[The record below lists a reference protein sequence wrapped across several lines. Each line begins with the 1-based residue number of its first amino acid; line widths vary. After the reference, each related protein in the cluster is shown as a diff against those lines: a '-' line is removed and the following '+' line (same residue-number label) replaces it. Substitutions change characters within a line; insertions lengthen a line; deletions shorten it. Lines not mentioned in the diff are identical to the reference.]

1 MKLAEAL
8 QLRADMNRK
17 IEQLKVR
24 IEANALIQ
32 EGDETAEDA
41 GELLKELDEIV
52 ERLSELMA
60 KINARNCQTM
70 VGDKTLTELIAKRDG
85 LAIRVD
91 AYRKLVNK
99 ASQKI
104 NRYSSKEIRLLSSVN
119 IKEMQ
124 KKVDELS
131 AEIRNTNNKIQETNW
146 LTEL

>member
-24 IEANALIQ
+24 IESNALIQ

-41 GELLKELDEIV
+41 GELLKELDETV

-60 KINARNCQTM
+60 KINERNCQTM

-85 LAIRVD
+85 LTIRVD
-91 AYRKLVNK
+91 AYRKLVNR

-104 NRYSSKEIRLLSSVN
+104 NRYSSKEIRILSSVN

-124 KKVDELS
+124 KKVDDLS
-131 AEIRNTNNKIQETNW
+131 AELRNTNNKIQETNW